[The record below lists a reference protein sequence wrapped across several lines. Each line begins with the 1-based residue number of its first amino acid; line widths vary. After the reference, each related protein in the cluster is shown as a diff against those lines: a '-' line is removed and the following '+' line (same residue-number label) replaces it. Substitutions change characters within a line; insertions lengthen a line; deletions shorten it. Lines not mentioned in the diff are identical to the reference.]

1 MFQQNEIINYIALF
15 CFSNIIVSWKFYN
28 FIGSYSDWCDKETG
42 ACECRPGVGGP
53 KCDRCEPGYWGLPKI
68 SSGYKGCL
76 RKHTL
81 NLS

>member
-1 MFQQNEIINYIALF
+1 MFSIPFTNQCNYLNYI
-15 CFSNIIVSWKFYN
+15 

-76 RKHTL
+76 RKYNVIINDNIT
-81 NLS
+81 